1 MALGAS
7 LHKFQEPSRP
17 APRCAAKR
25 LRESFGRAA
34 RAAIFSPEVAAH
46 LFADVAQ
53 LVERPIRI
61 REGAPSAENLSALIR
76 FFWSM
81 GDRAFLY
88 EVMGIEPLPLLAR
101 EIASEVEAVL
111 KRKGMAA

>member
-1 MALGAS
+1 
-7 LHKFQEPSRP
+7 
-17 APRCAAKR
+17 
-25 LRESFGRAA
+25 
-34 RAAIFSPEVAAH
+34 
-46 LFADVAQ
+46 
-53 LVERPIRI
+53 
-61 REGAPSAENLSALIR
+61 
-76 FFWSM
+76 M